1 MAAKNRLTERLDVG
15 DPSIQGNYHGK
26 TAKNHDEDAHYDQ
39 PPDGKSE
46 RRVGELVE
54 WHPCSD
60 KDERSDVEEEINN
73 RGEHRFLGLFV
84 EESIPSKRRAAANA
98 RRVMLW

>member
-1 MAAKNRLTERLDVG
+1 MAAKNCLTERLDVR

-54 WHPCSD
+54 LLQDALLSAGRTMQ
-60 KDERSDVEEEINN
+60 K
-73 RGEHRFLGLFV
+73 
-84 EESIPSKRRAAANA
+84 
-98 RRVMLW
+98 